1 MGYRVTAAAVVVPIG
16 TTEQYLYRGARVP
29 AAVPEATV
37 QRLVRRGLVAAIPD
51 PAPVPVVEPET
62 TPADGGPAQ
71 PEPQAQ
77 PEPAAPAR
85 GRR

>member
-1 MGYRVTAAAVVVPIG
+1 MAGHRVTAAAVVVPVG

-51 PAPVPVVEPET
+51 PAPAPVPVVEPET
-62 TPADGGPAQ
+62 PADADPKQ
-71 PEPQAQ
+71 PEQ